1 MVETAG
7 ALAGAEEL
15 ANEGDTPTLLAR
27 LMENRPAATGLVIL
41 LAMTGCAVIGPFLS
55 PYAFDEQNL
64 QLLGEPTAPSLAHW
78 LGTDELGRDS
88 LTRLMVGG
96 RISLAVGL
104 ASALVATFIGTLV
117 GALAGYYRGWV
128 DQALMRFTDIMLSIP
143 ALPLVLVISGML
155 RPSPPLLVMVIAA
168 LIWMAPARLVRGH
181 VMSLAE
187 RDFVAAARAL
197 GAGSGRIILRHI
209 LPNTIGPII
218 VSATIAVGGSIML
231 ESALSFLGFGVQPPI
246 PTWGGLL
253 NKAAPWLVSAPWLA
267 IPPGLCIFVTV
278 LAVNFAGD
286 GFRAALQRRD

>member
-7 ALAGAEEL
+7 ALAGAEDL
-15 ANEGDTPTLLAR
+15 ADEGDAPTLLAR
-27 LMENRPAATGLVIL
+27 LIENRPAATGVVIL
-41 LAMTGCAVIGPFLS
+41 LAMAGCAVIGPFLS

-168 LIWMAPARLVRGH
+168 LIWMAPARLVRGQ

-187 RDFVAAARAL
+187 RDFVSAARAL

-286 GFRAALQRRD
+286 GFRAALQRRL

>member
-15 ANEGDTPTLLAR
+15 ADEGDTPTLLAR
-27 LMENRPAATGLVIL
+27 LIENRPASTGFVIL
-41 LAMTGCAVIGPFLS
+41 LAMAGCAVIGPFLS

-104 ASALVATFIGTLV
+104 ASALVATLFGTLV

>member
-7 ALAGAEEL
+7 ALAGAEDL
-15 ANEGDTPTLLAR
+15 ADEGDAPTRLAR
-27 LMENRPAATGLVIL
+27 LIENRPAATGFVIL
-41 LAMTGCAVIGPFLS
+41 LALAGCAVIGPFLS

-128 DQALMRFTDIMLSIP
+128 DQGLMRFTDIMLSIP
-143 ALPLVLVISGML
+143 ALPLVLVIAGML

-168 LIWMAPARLVRGH
+168 LIWMAPARLVRGQ

-187 RDFVAAARAL
+187 RDFVSAARAL

-267 IPPGLCIFVTV
+267 IPPGLCIFATV